1 MLWFNEPQTDWC
13 QLNAV
18 ECVEER
24 PEYLIEKYA
33 DDPITAKRIAICE
46 SQMGK
51 YRKNWQGSS
60 AEGLFMFMP
69 KTWNAY
75 CDGDIKDDISQIK
88 CFNKLYKLR
97 PEWWECS

>member
-1 MLWFNEPQTDWC
+1 MLWFQPLPDPC
-13 QLNAV
+13 GLSSV
-18 ECVEER
+18 VCYEES

-33 DDPITAKRIAICE
+33 DDVPTAKRIATCE

-51 YRKNWQGSS
+51 YRTNWSGSS

-75 CDGDIKDDISQIK
+75 CDGDIKSDIDQIK
-88 CFNKLYKLR
+88 CFNKLYPTHKS
-97 PEWWECS
+97 WWECQ